1 MPRAGRLHFARRC
14 DLPEAHGDDDDS
26 VGQCRVAKA
35 ASRCVDAR
43 GRPAAGRLSK
53 DRQDAVTAREKLGE
67 EHGSQLGDVL
77 GSRPVLV
84 RNDLRAPDAAA
95 DHASMPTRC
104 TSLFFGSTRCTS
116 LFFGSTRC
124 TSVFFAPH
132 DVLHCF
138 LLHTMY
144 FTVFWLHTMYFG
156 DFSGRWLRPLGTCK
170 VLIPGDMRRALAS
183 QPSVAPPQP
192 PAPCS
197 SRAAP

>member
-1 MPRAGRLHFARRC
+1 MPRARSLHFARRC
-14 DLPEAHGDDDDS
+14 DLPEAHGDDNGS

-53 DRQDAVTAREKLGE
+53 DRQDAVTAREKLERSMARSWGTFLALALCSYVTTFAPTRQITRLCP
-67 EHGSQLGDVL
+67 HDVL
-77 GSRPVLV
+77 
-84 RNDLRAPDAAA
+84 
-95 DHASMPTRC
+95 RC
-104 TSLFFGSTRCTS
+104 FL
-116 LFFGSTRC
+116 
-124 TSVFFAPH
+124 APH
-132 DVLHCF
+132 DVLQCF
-138 LLHTMY
+138 LPHTMY
-144 FTVFWLHTMYFG
+144 FTVFLLHTMYFG

-183 QPSVAPPQP
+183 QPSVAPPQA